1 MVDLNNRIY
10 HERTPD
16 PNELIFEEKNMMGMA
31 LPADLYIRENAEK
44 VKSDE
49 KIFCPDL
56 ELLVPKDVKNMINNY
71 KNKMNEFIG
80 KNLDN
85 YENEGTINNFIQN
98 LFLPKKLTQRPGEEN
113 LNEPPQEFPPQL
125 WEKIEQVQHLGG
137 TNALQ
142 RIMNGIMN
150 KSNYLINQC
159 ENLLHSLEAEDRDD
173 TNCRQRFGNKW
184 IREPSQKLNF
194 KLVQGAQG
202 YINNLQNTKK
212 FDQQES
218 EEIRDKGHYFEQLL
232 LPREQLINKIPRKE
246 DLQDKEIPEEK
257 EVRNEILKLYEL
269 SDKCMKVIN
278 PIFADLNDDSSIVSH
293 FIEVLAKKTT
303 EQAIYEKFK
312 EEYEKKFTDLKG
324 ISEEVK
330 NQENV
335 VSDVVQRNSAKIR
348 DKPKPN
354 ASNEAMNYFR
364 MLDQYANMFMQKYE
378 KLMKGDKYYNGLH
391 EKITNL
397 VKLGNDWMIKRSDE
411 KNAILSTIGGPS
423 AYRGGEDRT
432 RMTASTLLDPTKN
445 PFTNMNVANINQ
457 QGNYGRPMGNNNQGG
472 YGGNQGGRG
481 GNQGGYGGQGGFGGN
496 RGY

>member
-1 MVDLNNRIY
+1 MLVYQGCLVTALLECEKTIKKCGNLVNVEQFLKELEDEKTAGQEMVDLNNRIY

-16 PNELIFEEKNMMGMA
+16 PNELIFEEKNMMQMA
-31 LPADLYIRENAEK
+31 LPSDLYIRENADK

-159 ENLLHSLEAEDRDD
+159 ENLLRSLEAEDRDD

-257 EVRNEILKLYEL
+257 EVRNEIVKLYEL

-278 PIFADLNDDSSIVSH
+278 PIFADLNDDSAIVSH
-293 FIEVLAKKTT
+293 FIEVLAKK
-303 EQAIYEKFK
+303 QLNKPFMRSL
-312 EEYEKKFTDLKG
+312 KKNMK
-324 ISEEVK
+324 
-330 NQENV
+330 
-335 VSDVVQRNSAKIR
+335 RN
-348 DKPKPN
+348 
-354 ASNEAMNYFR
+354 
-364 MLDQYANMFMQKYE
+364 
-378 KLMKGDKYYNGLH
+378 
-391 EKITNL
+391 
-397 VKLGNDWMIKRSDE
+397 
-411 KNAILSTIGGPS
+411 
-423 AYRGGEDRT
+423 
-432 RMTASTLLDPTKN
+432 LL
-445 PFTNMNVANINQ
+445 I
-457 QGNYGRPMGNNNQGG
+457 
-472 YGGNQGGRG
+472 
-481 GNQGGYGGQGGFGGN
+481 
-496 RGY
+496 

>member
-1 MVDLNNRIY
+1 M
-10 HERTPD
+10 
-16 PNELIFEEKNMMGMA
+16 
-31 LPADLYIRENAEK
+31 
-44 VKSDE
+44 
-49 KIFCPDL
+49 
-56 ELLVPKDVKNMINNY
+56 
-71 KNKMNEFIG
+71 
-80 KNLDN
+80 
-85 YENEGTINNFIQN
+85 
-98 LFLPKKLTQRPGEEN
+98 
-113 LNEPPQEFPPQL
+113 
-125 WEKIEQVQHLGG
+125 GG

-397 VKLGNDWMIKRSDE
+397 VKLGNDWM
-411 KNAILSTIGGPS
+411 LPGGCK
-423 AYRGGEDRT
+423 T
-432 RMTASTLLDPTKN
+432 C
-445 PFTNMNVANINQ
+445 Q
-457 QGNYGRPMGNNNQGG
+457 CQG
-472 YGGNQGGRG
+472 
-481 GNQGGYGGQGGFGGN
+481 
-496 RGY
+496 